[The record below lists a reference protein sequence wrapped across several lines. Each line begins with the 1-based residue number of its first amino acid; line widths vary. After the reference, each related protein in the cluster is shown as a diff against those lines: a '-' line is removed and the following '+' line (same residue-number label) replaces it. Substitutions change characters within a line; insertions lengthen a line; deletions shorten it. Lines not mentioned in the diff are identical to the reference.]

1 MIIAEKNILFLNMAN
16 MTNAKKAKILK
27 MFDVDEDLQ
36 ENFDKIEPTLKPLLT
51 ERELNILKRYEYNF
65 NKVLDEYERAGI
77 KIVSIYSEDYPELLK
92 QIQEPPLCLYCKGDV
107 SLLKCPSI
115 AIVGSRKCSE
125 YGQVTTASFTRELSQ
140 AGLVIVSGLA
150 LGVDAIAHKTA
161 LDNNGKTIAVL
172 GGGFNHV
179 YPQANYGLYQQ
190 ICHFGLVVSEYE
202 PNTEP
207 SVHNFPIRNR
217 IIAGLTKGTLIT
229 EAGAKSGALHTKN
242 YAIENGREVFAIPG
256 KITSIE
262 SVGTNNIIKLCQAT
276 LVTCPEEILNV
287 LNINVVQ
294 NSKKSSHQLDIVA
307 ETILNYIL
315 AEKKSFQEIAD
326 FTKLPARELNNKL
339 MEMVM
344 NGIIVKVA
352 GNSYISA

>member
-1 MIIAEKNILFLNMAN
+1 M
-16 MTNAKKAKILK
+16 
-27 MFDVDEDLQ
+27 
-36 ENFDKIEPTLKPLLT
+36 
-51 ERELNILKRYEYNF
+51 
-65 NKVLDEYERAGI
+65 
-77 KIVSIYSEDYPELLK
+77 
-92 QIQEPPLCLYCKGDV
+92 
-107 SLLKCPSI
+107 
-115 AIVGSRKCSE
+115 
-125 YGQVTTASFTRELSQ
+125 
-140 AGLVIVSGLA
+140 
-150 LGVDAIAHKTA
+150 
-161 LDNNGKTIAVL
+161 
-172 GGGFNHV
+172 
-179 YPQANYGLYQQ
+179 
-190 ICHFGLVVSEYE
+190 
-202 PNTEP
+202 
-207 SVHNFPIRNR
+207 
-217 IIAGLTKGTLIT
+217 
-229 EAGAKSGALHTKN
+229 
-242 YAIENGREVFAIPG
+242 FAIPG

-262 SVGTNNIIKLCQAT
+262 SVGTNNIIKQCQAT